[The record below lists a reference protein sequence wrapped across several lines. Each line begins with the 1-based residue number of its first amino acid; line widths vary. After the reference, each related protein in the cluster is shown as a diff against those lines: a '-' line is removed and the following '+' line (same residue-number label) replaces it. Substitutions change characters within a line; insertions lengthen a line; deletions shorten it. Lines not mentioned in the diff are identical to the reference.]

1 MEMQNT
7 SSHVRTHV
15 RTQARNASAQVMAA
29 SPYPAEDALSVQ
41 ESALLLG
48 ALLTLASV
56 IASFVVV

>member
-7 SSHVRTHV
+7 SSHL
-15 RTQARNASAQVMAA
+15 RTQARKAGAQVMAA
-29 SPYPAEDALSVQ
+29 SHYPAEDALSVQ

-56 IASFVVV
+56 IASFIVV